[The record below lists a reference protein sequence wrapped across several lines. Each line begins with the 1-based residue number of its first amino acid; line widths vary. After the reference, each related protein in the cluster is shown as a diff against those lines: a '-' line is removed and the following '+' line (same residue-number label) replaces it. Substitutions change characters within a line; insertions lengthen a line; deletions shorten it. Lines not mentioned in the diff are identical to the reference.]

1 MSVLPGVLALALGI
15 NKGVDSMIN
24 QVRKATEYIRKKT
37 NLRIKTGLIL
47 GSGLGVLADKV
58 KDAIIIPYQE
68 IPEYPVSTV
77 EGHAGR
83 LVTGYLAGQPVIVM
97 QGRFHYYEGY
107 SLQKITLP
115 VRVMKLLGVET
126 LLITNAAGGIN
137 RNFNIGDF
145 MIINDHVNL
154 MGDNPLRGQN
164 INEFGPRFPDMT
176 RAYSQRLIKLAEATA
191 LEEKIQVRKG
201 IYVALAGPSYETPA
215 EIRFLARNGFDAVG
229 MSTVPEVIVAR
240 HMGID
245 VLGISCIT
253 NMAAGIL
260 AKPLVHEEVMEAA
273 ERVKP
278 DFIRLITGIV
288 RGFGVID

>member
-1 MSVLPGVLALALGI
+1 
-15 NKGVDSMIN
+15 
-24 QVRKATEYIRKKT
+24 
-37 NLRIKTGLIL
+37 
-47 GSGLGVLADKV
+47 
-58 KDAIIIPYQE
+58 
-68 IPEYPVSTV
+68 
-77 EGHAGR
+77 
-83 LVTGYLAGQPVIVM
+83 
-97 QGRFHYYEGY
+97 
-107 SLQKITLP
+107 
-115 VRVMKLLGVET
+115 
-126 LLITNAAGGIN
+126 
-137 RNFNIGDF
+137 

-164 INEFGPRFPDMT
+164 ISEFGPRFPDMT
-176 RAYSQRLIKLAEATA
+176 RAYSQKLIKLAETTA
-191 LEEKIQVRKG
+191 LEEKIQIRKG

-278 DFIRLITGIV
+278 DFIKLISGIV
-288 RGFGVID
+288 RGSGVME

>member
-24 QVRKATEYIRKKT
+24 QVRKAAEYIRKKT

-77 EGHAGR
+77 KGHAGR